1 MKAGVVV
8 AAIAAAAGV
17 AQAEPTFFVFQNE
30 VAHRF
35 TGNGPIDTFSLSDR
49 LMGSALAPDGVIRG
63 TSAIRKQNAG
73 WEAYS
78 VNDPMG
84 TPSLLEISDTNSG
97 PFSSVSYVGDTAYSF
112 DSAGDLL
119 TLDFSTLAQTGTVGN
134 IGLGSG
140 NVGSGYDASSDTM
153 YIINK
158 DTDSLYTLNYNTA
171 TPTLV
176 GGLGFDWFNAG
187 AEFFDG
193 KLYAAIQIV
202 SSGELVLGEV
212 NTSTGAFS
220 AIRTVAT
227 FDPNG
232 TPMQVSLAI
241 VPAPAGLGLLGAAG
255 LVAMRRRGLS
265 NAISRINRRGRPE
278 HRAAAFLFPRS
289 VYPFALRTRGSRCA
303 STRPRPHARRS
314 SALPASRL
322 DGDHRRTAWATACGT
337 ARPPRRSPRS

>member
-1 MKAGVVV
+1 MRESMKAGVVV
-8 AAIAAAAGV
+8 ATIAAAAGV

-35 TGNGPIDTFSLSDR
+35 TGNGPIDTFNLSDR

-78 VNDPMG
+78 LTDPTG
-84 TPSLLEISDTNSG
+84 TPSLFEISDSNSG
-97 PFSSVSYVGDTAYSF
+97 PFSSVSYVGNTAYSF

-193 KLYAAIQIV
+193 KLYAAIQV
-202 SSGELVLGEV
+202 VNTGELVLGEV

-241 VPAPAGLGLLGAAG
+241 IPAPAGLGLLGAAG
-255 LVAMRRRGLS
+255 LVAMRRR
-265 NAISRINRRGRPE
+265 R
-278 HRAAAFLFPRS
+278 
-289 VYPFALRTRGSRCA
+289 
-303 STRPRPHARRS
+303 
-314 SALPASRL
+314 
-322 DGDHRRTAWATACGT
+322 
-337 ARPPRRSPRS
+337 